1 MGESMLTRR
10 IVWLLVGLL
19 LSTSAI
25 GGYKPDPGALIKD
38 LQRLTQSQDR
48 MTMVLW
54 LPPEFWRASLEAKG
68 QMAPQSVDRFVKEVD
83 PYVIV
88 AVADGQVGMIG
99 SVNFADPESLRNSV
113 TIEGPEGRLLSAL
126 PDSEISPGVR
136 NLTQMMGPVLGNM
149 LGALGTHVAFL
160 VFPGTDKPGHFTV
173 NASKDGTFIVHV
185 GSVAMRYTLPLGSL
199 LPPMIDA
206 KSGET
211 FPGNYRF
218 NPFTGVKLLP
228 APPAPGQP
236 APSPAA
242 EAVAPELPTTQPAEH
257 PGSHG

>member
-1 MGESMLTRR
+1 MLVRR
-10 IVWLLVGLL
+10 FVWLLAGLL
-19 LSTSAI
+19 LSASAI
-25 GGYKPDPGALIKD
+25 GGYKPDPNALIKD
-38 LQRLTQSQDR
+38 LQRLTQSQER

-54 LPPEFWRASLEAKG
+54 LPPEFWRASLESKG
-68 QMAPQSVDRFVKEVD
+68 QMTPESVDRFVKEID

-99 SVNFADPESLRNSV
+99 SVNFAEPESLRSSV
-113 TIEGPEGRLLSAL
+113 TIEGPEGKLLSAL

-160 VFPGTDKPGHFTV
+160 VFPGTDKAGHLTV
-173 NASKDGTFIVHV
+173 NASKEGTFVVHV
-185 GSVAMRYTLPLGSL
+185 GTVAMRYTLPLGSL

-228 APPAPGQP
+228 APRGAAQP
-236 APSPAA
+236 APSPAS
-242 EAVAPELPTTQPAEH
+242 EPIRQEQPTTEPVEH
-257 PGSHG
+257 PSSQG